1 MRRYTLIAIMLT
13 LSFTAGWDRSH
24 ITPTAGPA
32 SAHAA
37 GSPDV
42 VIQLNQALQFA
53 TNGTHLLI
61 IWQRLEAPPTYIP
74 ILGAYMQV
82 NDILAGVPSDVLLT
96 PAVAGDLMGIR
107 DQAQMALVILINFP
121 SSPLRG
127 STIAQVNLAIDTTT
141 GLLGG

>member
-1 MRRYTLIAIMLT
+1 MLRYTLIAIMLT
-13 LSFTAGWDRSH
+13 IGLTAGWDGSH
-24 ITPTAGPA
+24 STPTAAPA

-61 IWQRLEAPPTYIP
+61 IWQHLETPPTYIP
-74 ILGAYMQV
+74 ILGSYMQV
-82 NDILAGVPSDVLLT
+82 NDILAGVPSDIILT

-107 DQAQMALVILINFP
+107 DQAQMALVILNTFAP
-121 SSPLRG
+121 NPVREA
-127 STIAQVNLAIDTTT
+127 TIAQVNLAIDSTT

>member
-1 MRRYTLIAIMLT
+1 MRRYTLIAIVLT
-13 LSFTAGWDRSH
+13 IGLTAGWDRSH
-24 ITPTAGPA
+24 STPTAAPA
-32 SAHAA
+32 SVHAA

-61 IWQRLEAPPTYIP
+61 IWQHLETPPTYIP
-74 ILGAYMQV
+74 ILGSYMQV
-82 NDILAGVPSDVLLT
+82 NDILAGVPSDIILT

-107 DQAQMALVILINFP
+107 DQAQMALVILNNFP
-121 SSPLRG
+121 PSPAREA
-127 STIAQVNLAIDTTT
+127 TIAQVNLAIDTTT